1 MKRTFIAIDVSAET
15 KRALSAYVEALR
27 RDFDKARVGWERPE
41 KLHLTLRFLG
51 DINEITLEKVRQ
63 VLEEVAAGTKQFR
76 MTVVGTGRFPSNG
89 DPRVLWL
96 GIKDDG
102 SVRTLVDRIERSLE
116 RSGIGTERKKFNPHL
131 TVARL
136 REPARSHSLSRRHTE
151 ATFGP
156 FDQPVNEIVLYESKL
171 LPTGSVYQKLATFP
185 LKGGGDRQP
194 PTG

>member
-1 MKRTFIAIDVSAET
+1 MKRTFIAIDVSDET
-15 KRALSAYVEALR
+15 KRAISAYVEVLR
-27 RDFDKARVGWERPE
+27 RDFAKVRVGWERPE
-41 KLHLTLRFLG
+41 KLHLTTRFLG
-51 DINEITLEKVRQ
+51 DVNEITLEMIQQ

-76 MTVVGTGRFPSNG
+76 MTVVGTGQFPPKG

-102 SVRTLVDRIERSLE
+102 SVRTLVRRIERSLQ
-116 RSGIGTERKKFNPHL
+116 RLGIRTERRNFNPHL

-136 REPARSHSLSRRHTE
+136 REPARSHGLSRRHTE

-171 LPTGSVYQKLATFP
+171 LPSGSVYEKLAAFP
-185 LKGGGDRQP
+185 LNGRGERKS
-194 PTG
+194 PTD

>member
-1 MKRTFIAIDVSAET
+1 MKRTFIAIDISSQA
-15 KRALSAYVEALR
+15 KGHISAYIDHLR
-27 RDFDKARVGWERPE
+27 REFATIRVGWERPE

-51 DINEITLEKVRQ
+51 DVNEITLEKVRQ

-102 SVRTLVDRIERSLE
+102 SVRTLVGRIERSLE
-116 RSGIGTERKKFNPHL
+116 RLGIGTERKKFNPHL

-136 REPARSHSLSRRHTE
+136 REPARSHSLSRGHTE

-156 FDQPVNEIVLYESKL
+156 LDQPVNAIVLYESKL
-171 LPTGSVYQKLATFP
+171 LPSGSVYQKLATFP